1 MLAPYAPGQNDFVV
15 LSGNRTKEATTMNH
29 YVGVLSKQYDP
40 KSLEKEVNTLW
51 ESKRTY
57 ELVKEARSRGPKFY
71 FLDGPPFPSSD
82 TPHIGTCWNKVLKD
96 TVIRYKRARG
106 FNVRDQPGYDCHG
119 LPIELAI
126 EQKFGVK
133 TKKDI
138 ETLGLEQFVSE
149 CKRFAESNSDAMT
162 RVFQDL
168 GVWMDWAKPYMTHH
182 DDYIESD
189 WWSLKQAWL
198 KGLFEHGKRV
208 VHWCPRCE
216 TVLSDYEVVLE
227 YKMLRDPSIY
237 VKFPV
242 EGKQNEFILIWTT
255 TPWTLPSNVA
265 VMVNPDFQY
274 CRARAGDAVLI
285 LAKERV
291 QHVQDVAGTQLE
303 VLESFPG
310 TNLDGLKYRS
320 PLESLVP
327 AQSNLKNAHR
337 VVLSREYVTLEE
349 GTGCVHSAPG
359 HGEEDYEVGLQYN
372 LPVLML
378 VDDQGRFV
386 AEAGKYADKPV
397 RDANQEVIDDLKS
410 LGMLLQA
417 TEIEHRSPVCW
428 RCKTP
433 LLIRATDQWLIRV
446 AQLKDRFM
454 KEVDST
460 LWIPNWAGANQFK
473 NWLQN
478 LKDWVVSRQRFW
490 GTPIPVWVCG
500 SCQNTRVIESK
511 AELLESSISATDI
524 PSLHVP
530 WVDRVK
536 IRCKCGGEMTRIP
549 DVMVGWYDSGA
560 ASYACLN
567 HPKNPEIT
575 SFWWPADFI
584 VEGRDQIS
592 GWFFSL
598 LKAGIV
604 AMDNTPFKTV
614 LMHGFVT
621 DATGRE
627 MHKSLGNF
635 VTSDEVVQKYGR
647 DIFRY
652 YVLQSTLWED
662 LRFTWDAL
670 KQYSGDLS
678 TFWNTYVFASTYM
691 NLDKFQ
697 PAKWPLTRLKPALRP
712 EDRWLL
718 SRTHRT
724 IMEVTSAMDEYRVHE
739 ALRKLK
745 TFLVEDLSHTYVRFI
760 RRRTWVEKQ
769 TRDKLAAYAT
779 LYHALRAALAMLTP
793 ILPFITESL
802 YQNMFKDAE
811 PKSAETVHLLDWPEY
826 NRKWISDSL
835 ELEMD
840 AARVVLSTVA
850 VARMAKALKQ
860 RQPVPRIAV
869 ATDSRA
875 VRKALTTYSELLE
888 EQANT
893 HSLTGISKQGASK
906 FESGTTAGRFA
917 KADFADG
924 TVYLD
929 LKLTQDDL
937 AEGLARDAVRRMQQ
951 MRKEMD
957 LQVDSYVHAYIVA
970 PSTKSASLL
979 RRKNKYLAHE
989 VRAKK
994 LAISTSKPETKEAFY
1009 TKTWQIDEGTFEFG
1023 LSEISRSKE
1032 KTPRK

>member
-1 MLAPYAPGQNDFVV
+1 M
-15 LSGNRTKEATTMNH
+15 NR
-29 YVGVLSKQYDP
+29 YVGVLSKEYDP
-40 KSLEKEVNTLW
+40 KSVENEVKELW
-51 ESKRTY
+51 EQDSTY
-57 ELVKEARSRGPKFY
+57 ELVTKMRMRGPKFY

-138 ETLGLEQFVSE
+138 ESFGLERFISE
-149 CKRFAESNSDAMT
+149 CKQFAESNSGSMT
-162 RVFQDL
+162 HVFQDL

-189 WWSLKQAWL
+189 WWSLKQAWS
-198 KGLFEHGKRV
+198 KGLFEHGQRV

-216 TVLSDYEVVLE
+216 TVLSDYEVVLD

-242 EGKQNEFILIWTT
+242 EGKPNEFVLIWTT

-274 CRARAGDAVLI
+274 CRARSGGDVFI
-285 LAKERV
+285 LARERV
-291 QHVQDVAGTQLE
+291 QHVEDQTGTRLE

-310 TNLDGLKYRS
+310 TKLEGLKYRS

-327 AQSNLKNAHR
+327 AQANLKDAHS
-337 VVLSREYVTLEE
+337 VVLSREYVTLDE

-359 HGEEDYEVGLQYN
+359 HGEEDYEVGLRYG
-372 LPVLML
+372 LPVMML
-378 VDDQGRFV
+378 VNDQGRFV
-386 AEAGKYADKPV
+386 AEAGKYAGKPV
-397 RDANQEVIDDLKS
+397 RDANPEVIEDLKS

-417 TEIEHRSPVCW
+417 SEIEHRSPVCW

-433 LLIRATDQWLIRV
+433 LIIRATDQWLIRV
-446 AQLKDRFM
+446 AHLKDRFM
-454 KEVDST
+454 KEVEST

-490 GTPIPVWVCG
+490 GTPLPVWVCS
-500 SCQNTRVIESK
+500 SCENTQVMGSK
-511 AELLESSISATDI
+511 AELLENAVSATDV
-524 PSLHVP
+524 PSLHMP
-530 WVDRVK
+530 WVDKVK
-536 IRCKCGGEMTRIP
+536 LRCKCGGEMTRIP

-560 ASYACLN
+560 ASYACLS
-567 HPKNPEIT
+567 HPKNPELT
-575 SFWWPADFI
+575 EMWWPADFI

-604 AMDNTPFKTV
+604 AMDRPPFKTV
-614 LMHGFVT
+614 LMHGFVL
-621 DATGRE
+621 DDMGRE

-635 VTSDEVVQKYGR
+635 VTSDEVVQKFGR

-652 YVLQSTLWED
+652 YVLQSTIWED
-662 LRFTWDAL
+662 LRFSWDAL

-678 TFWNTYVFASTYM
+678 TFWNTFVFASTYM
-691 NLDKFQ
+691 NLDKFS
-697 PAKWPLTRLKPALRP
+697 PAKWPLRKLARALRP

-724 IMEVTSAMDEYRVHE
+724 IREVTSAMDEYRVHE

-760 RRRTWVEKQ
+760 RRRTWVEKE

-779 LYHALRAALAMLTP
+779 LCHALETALVMLAP
-793 ILPFITESL
+793 ILPFLSESL
-802 YQNMFKDAE
+802 YQHMFRESE
-811 PKSAETVHLLDWPEY
+811 PKQPKTVHLLDWPEY
-826 NRKWISDSL
+826 DAKWVNDSL
-835 ELEMD
+835 DAEMEV
-840 AARVVLSTVA
+840 ARAILSTTA
-850 VARMAKALKQ
+850 VARMAKGLKQ
-860 RQPVPRIAV
+860 RQPVRNVVV
-869 ATDSRA
+869 ATDSKTARNA
-875 VRKALTTYSELLE
+875 ITTYSSLLE

-893 HSLTGISKQGASK
+893 HNLTRVSKRAASRY
-906 FESGTTAGRFA
+906 ESEASSGRYG
-917 KADFADG
+917 KAEFADG
-924 TVYLD
+924 SVYID
-929 LKLTQDDL
+929 LKLTKDEL

-957 LQVDSYVHAYIVA
+957 LRVDSYVHAYIVA
-970 PSTKSASLL
+970 PSEPTASSL
-979 RRKNKYLAHE
+979 RSKAKYLARE
-989 VRAKK
+989 VRAKR
-994 LAISTSKPETKEAFY
+994 LAVSTRKSTVKAPFY
-1009 TKTWQIDEGTFEFG
+1009 TKTWQIDGETYEFG
-1023 LSEISRSKE
+1023 LCEVSRLKE
-1032 KTPRK
+1032 RSARR